1 MVYRE
6 SNHEPRDQRR
16 EVGMGF
22 DLSIFSNDMRKQTS
36 EKSSEF
42 SETSDQQPFDFTQGG
57 ESVEPLQADY
67 VEWLVEERWAAIQ
80 AHFNKLWEYYTNR
93 MYDIGGLFPQSGGPS
108 CTFDRKI
115 SESGRCYLQAQEYGL
130 PGRITGLVHSA
141 NTGVFGAKAI
151 KDVQRKEV
159 VIENDIA
166 WRINAAVDFLFGKP
180 TSFVSK
186 SPDSR
191 KRLEIESILKAVF
204 SANGGI
210 GFFQDM
216 AVLGSVY
223 GFVDCLVRP
232 GERIAQHIWV
242 PAKRGPSSGSHA
254 QKSAFGVPS
263 SLQPRLAT
271 RDAEASQTLSF
282 EDVLQLAQTIDLEL
296 IDAPRALPVLDED
309 DYRKIRYYIQHFY
322 QKKNA
327 VKRKSTFLSRLLAPS
342 SSGDI
347 RQTTAVT
354 EIISAT
360 AWQRY
365 ENKSL
370 VAEGELPWGF
380 LPVVHIQNTL
390 QPFYYEG
397 ISDVEALMSL
407 QDELNTRLS
416 DRASRITFQ
425 SFKMYLGKG
434 IEGFEDRPVSPGRM
448 WYTDNPDAA
457 VEEFGGDA
465 AAPSEEMHIAEIREA
480 MDKASGVTPLVAGVL
495 KSKLGNLTSAVA
507 LRLTLMG
514 MLSKTER
521 KRFTYGEGLKRICW
535 MVLGI
540 LDKANIYRVTEAD
553 RQVDTIFPSPLPEDL
568 MERLKE
574 AQIKKEL
581 GVPTEQVLRELG
593 YETTKES

>member
-1 MVYRE
+1 
-6 SNHEPRDQRR
+6 
-16 EVGMGF
+16 MGF
-22 DLSIFSNDMRKQTS
+22 DLSIFRKNIGQQTS
-36 EKSSEF
+36 GND
-42 SETSDQQPFDFTQGG
+42 TAVVADQQ
-57 ESVEPLQADY
+57 LQADY
-67 VEWLVEERWAAIQ
+67 IEWLVEERWMDIQ
-80 AHFNKLWEYYTNR
+80 PLFNKMWEYYTNR
-93 MYDIGGLFPQSGGPS
+93 MYNIGGSKVG
-108 CTFDRKI
+108 
-115 SESGRCYLQAQEYGL
+115 ESGRCYLQAQEYGL
-130 PGRITGLVHSA
+130 PGRITGFVHSA
-141 NTGVFGAKAI
+141 STGVFGAKAI

-180 TSFVSK
+180 ISFVSK

-191 KRLEIESILKAVF
+191 KRAEIESILRAVF

-232 GERIAQHIWV
+232 GEKITQHI
-242 PAKRGPSSGSHA
+242 SSGSPTP
-254 QKSAFGVPS
+254 KSAFGVPS
-263 SLQPRLAT
+263 
-271 RDAEASQTLSF
+271 SQTLSF

-327 VKRKSTFLSRLLAPS
+327 VKRKSTFLSRLLAQ
-342 SSGDI
+342 SSGGDS

-397 ISDVEALMSL
+397 TSDVEAMIPL

-448 WYTDNPDAA
+448 WHTDNPDAA
-457 VEEFGGDA
+457 IEEFGGDA
-465 AAPSEEMHIAEIREA
+465 AVPSEEMHIAEIREA
-480 MDKASGVTPLVAGVL
+480 MDKMSGVTPLVAGVL

-507 LRLTLMG
+507 LKLTLMG

-540 LDKANIYRVTEAD
+540 LDKANIYKITEAD
-553 RQVDTIFPSPLPEDL
+553 RQVDIIFPSPLPEDL
-568 MERLKE
+568 MEKLRE

-581 GVPTEQVLRELG
+581 GVPTEQVLKELG